1 MHILLESSWQGLQL
15 CFRPHFNQRFAH
27 KVMGPKVTVIPIS
40 ENLGLPFESPKTKW
54 HLGVSPVAKHIIYYK
69 GEGDGFPQDWAVV
82 SLVSSCLPMVRSCT
96 KVPQLH
102 INQLVVWFVQVH
114 ANNELF
120 IKLLSPHLEAP
131 THPSTLEVLR
141 IKKCTPTPSA
151 FVFFTFGLA
160 VESIKELGVC
170 QH

>member
-1 MHILLESSWQGLQL
+1 
-15 CFRPHFNQRFAH
+15 
-27 KVMGPKVTVIPIS
+27 
-40 ENLGLPFESPKTKW
+40 
-54 HLGVSPVAKHIIYYK
+54 
-69 GEGDGFPQDWAVV
+69 
-82 SLVSSCLPMVRSCT
+82 MVCSCT

-102 INQLVVWFVQVH
+102 INQVVVWFVQVH

-120 IKLLSPHLEAP
+120 IKLFSPHPGVP
-131 THPSTLEVLR
+131 THPSTPEVLR
-141 IKKCTPTPSA
+141 VKECTRTPFA